1 MSGATSGLAYTLKRP
16 IEIRTKDPHSGEI
29 KVEVVRAAGA
39 VIELREPE
47 ANDLRVFDKFGGQMI
62 DATIK
67 MIAALSDLDEDE
79 AGRLKAVD
87 LTGLGELVADF
98 VPDGLPTGATA

>member
-1 MSGATSGLAYTLKRP
+1 MIFTAP
-16 IEIRTKDPHSGEI
+16 
-29 KVEVVRAAGA
+29 AGSVA
-39 VIELREPE
+39 RMRLSIFSCS
-47 ANDLRVFDKFGGQMI
+47 VF
-62 DATIK
+62 TIK